1 MKKILLVPA
10 LAVLASMAHA
20 ISFAGDWSFTY
31 SATLT
36 YNTALASGTIN
47 DGVTDIVSVSQS
59 DSTHFAFPYAIG
71 PIAGQGD
78 FTVSG
83 TTVTDINSGKT
94 TPPFTIDVNGS
105 PVQVRATYPTWNLT
119 GTVTGINNGMV
130 DGFGPRGY
138 QITGDAVTIN
148 NILVEAFLFGSW
160 QNLGTNNNVVIHS
173 WGMERDAVPE
183 PASLALLALAAVAV
197 KKRRR

>member
-1 MKKILLVPA
+1 MRKILLLPA
-10 LAVLASMAHA
+10 LAVLASSAHA

-47 DGVTDIVSVSQS
+47 DGATNIVSVSQS

-71 PIAGQGD
+71 PISGQGD

-83 TTVTDINSGKT
+83 TTVTDVNSGKT

-105 PVQVRATYPTWNLT
+105 PVQVRATYPTWTLT
-119 GTVTGINNGMV
+119 GTVTGINSGVV

-138 QITGDAVTIN
+138 QIVGDSVTIN
-148 NILVEAFLFGSW
+148 NILVEAFLFGGW
-160 QNLGTNNNVVIHS
+160 QNLGTNNTVNLHS
-173 WGMERDAVPE
+173 WSMERDAVPE
-183 PASLALLALAAVAV
+183 PASLAILALAAATV
-197 KKRRR
+197 KKRRH